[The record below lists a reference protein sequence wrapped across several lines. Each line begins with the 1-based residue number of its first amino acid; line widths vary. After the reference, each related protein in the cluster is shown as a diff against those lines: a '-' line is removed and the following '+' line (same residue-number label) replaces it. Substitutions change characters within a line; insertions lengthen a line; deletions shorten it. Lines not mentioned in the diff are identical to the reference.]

1 MSNFNTFDKPIDVTI
16 EKIVPNG
23 YGMAFAEGL
32 TIFVSLAATGDK
44 LRVRVREKK
53 GKVAFAEIIEVL
65 EPSPERTTPECQYF
79 GICGGC
85 DFQQMTYEAQLA
97 SKISIIQDC
106 LSRIGKINFEGDIP
120 IIPSP
125 NPYGYRSRA
134 QWHTDTRAKK
144 IGYFKRY
151 SHNIVDVENC
161 PILAEPLQKT
171 LTNFR
176 ENLRWEQFWSNNV
189 EIEAA
194 NADERVSIYST
205 EIIEPTQNISFEV
218 GENRYFYNAESFF
231 QGNQF
236 LVEKLIDFAVSDATG
251 ENALDLFCGVG
262 LFTLPLARKFKKVYG
277 VESNGKAIEFA
288 QKNTA
293 NARLANVELFAENVG
308 EWLAENNPQDI
319 DFVLLDPPRTGAERA
334 TIDALLKL
342 KPTQISYVSC
352 DPATLARDL
361 RLLTVSYTIESI
373 TAIDLFPQTH
383 HIETIV
389 RLKLKN

>member
-1 MSNFNTFDKPIDVTI
+1 MSNFNTFDNPIDVTI

-65 EPSPERTTPECQYF
+65 VPSPERTTPECQYF

-205 EIIEPTQNISFEV
+205 EIIEPTQDISFEV
-218 GENRYFYNAESFF
+218 GENWYFYNAESFF

-236 LVEKLIDFAVSDATG
+236 LVEKLIELAVSDATG

-288 QKNTA
+288 QKNTD
-293 NARLANVELFAENVG
+293 NARLANVELFTENVG
-308 EWLAENNPQDI
+308 EWLTENNPQDI

-383 HIETIV
+383 HVETVV
-389 RLKLKN
+389 RLKIR